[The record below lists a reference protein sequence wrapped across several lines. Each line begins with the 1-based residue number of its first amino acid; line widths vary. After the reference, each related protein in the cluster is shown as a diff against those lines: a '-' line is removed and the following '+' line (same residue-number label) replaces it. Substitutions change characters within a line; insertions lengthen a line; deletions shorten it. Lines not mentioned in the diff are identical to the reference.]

1 MRTLLPLMLKE
12 EFRFHSSHSNSYI
25 FLSFPAIVCIFSFAT
40 AVSSPRIFEEI
51 SPNRLLQ
58 MVHISIILYGMSV
71 GAFAFMGMQMVE
83 RRFGRRNFLVAMP
96 SLLPITYK
104 KTFLGL
110 YLRDVIFYLAL
121 LILPLILGL
130 LLSVPITH
138 FRLTSIGFL
147 FVAVLLSFLVGMSIS
162 FFMSA
167 VYVRFPKIFLGLV
180 CAMIVTALAYG
191 FGVYDIGL
199 LIPTIELQIT
209 KEPFYLM
216 ESLALIL
223 LLPFMA
229 TLLTKERHEL
239 KVSKFKSVFA
249 EFEERFMF
257 AKSYSTLLAKEFLDL
272 KRSRTFG
279 KIFFSFIVPLIFL
292 SFSSFIVKYGF
303 NIPVGFNTIFY
314 GAMVGFFGILIYSWL
329 NNVDVTDYFETL
341 PLSVPQVIKARL
353 IVFFILTLWIS
364 TIFVVGIAVINGDLG
379 VLWLA
384 LIVMF
389 ITSTYMV
396 ITIAY
401 LTGLR
406 PNTSLFAPDVMLKF
420 WILALLPDV
429 CITLLSFTLYSNFVF
444 ALTGLIIVCSML
456 LLASFVLYRGIEK
469 KWGKAEFTV

>member
-12 EFRFHSSHSNSYI
+12 EFRFHASHSNRYI
-25 FLSFPAIVCIFSFAT
+25 FLSFPLIVCIFSFAF
-40 AVSSPRIFEEI
+40 AVSSERIFQEI
-51 SPNRLLQ
+51 SQDRMLRL
-58 MVHISIILYGMSV
+58 VHISITLYGMSV

-96 SLLPITYK
+96 SLLPISYK
-104 KTFLGL
+104 KTFFGL

-130 LLSVPITH
+130 VLSVPITH
-138 FRLTSIGFL
+138 FSLISIGFL
-147 FVAVLLSFLVGMSIS
+147 FVAVLLSFLIGMSIS
-162 FFMSA
+162 FLMSA
-167 VYVRFPKIFLGLV
+167 IYVRFAKIFIGLV
-180 CAMIVTALAYG
+180 CVIVAAAIAYALIG
-191 FGVYDIGL
+191 FDIGL
-199 LIPTIELQIT
+199 LNPTIRLQLT
-209 KEPFYLM
+209 KDMLYLV
-216 ESLALIL
+216 ESLALII
-223 LLPFMA
+223 LLPLIA
-229 TLLTKERHEL
+229 TLLTQERHEI
-239 KVSKFKSVFA
+239 KVVKFKSVFS
-249 EFEERFMF
+249 EFEGRFTF
-257 AKSYSTLLAKEFLDL
+257 AKSYSTLVAKEFLDL

-329 NNVDVTDYFETL
+329 NNVDVTDYLETL

-353 IVFFILTLWIS
+353 IVFFILTSWIS
-364 TIFVVGIAVINGDLG
+364 TIFVVGIAIINGDLG
-379 VLWLA
+379 LLWLA
-384 LIVMF
+384 LLVMF

-444 ALTGLIIVCSML
+444 SLIGLFIVCFML
-456 LLASFVLYRGIEK
+456 LLASYVLYRGIEQ
-469 KWGKAEFTV
+469 KWGKAEFAV